1 MNNRAWDLL
10 WKFWYPALTR
20 LTGKSNVEFLNYG
33 YDGDGEG
40 DSDGSRDGGSDG
52 GSDGATADGPTLEER
67 DERDRSCIQLYHRV
81 VGAIDIQGLSVL
93 EVSCGHGGGA
103 SYVAR
108 YLKPRS
114 VCGVDRNGCAV
125 EFCEKRYQVEGLT
138 FCRGNAMALDFA
150 DDLFDAVVN
159 VEASHC
165 YPDVPRFLSEVRR
178 VLRPGGHFLY
188 ADFRQG
194 RSSRAIL
201 ERQLKESGMQI
212 IACEDISP
220 GVVRGMEMNHERY
233 MQLIDTL
240 VGRFLRGL
248 AMRFAGVKGSSI
260 YNSLKSGD
268 TVYLRFVLRN
278 P

>member
-10 WKFWYPALTR
+10 WKVLYPALTR

-33 YDGDGEG
+33 YDAEGE
-40 DSDGSRDGGSDG
+40 S
-52 GSDGATADGPTLEER
+52 GAGLKLDAADEP
-67 DERDRSCIQLYHRV
+67 DRPCIQLYHRV
-81 VGAIDIQGLSVL
+81 LNAVDLRGLNVL

-108 YLKPRS
+108 YLKPQS
-114 VCGVDRNGCAV
+114 ICGIDRNARAI
-125 EFCEKRYQVEGLT
+125 EFCQKRYQVDGLT
-138 FCRGNAMALDFA
+138 FSRGNAMALDFA
-150 DDLFDAVVN
+150 DNLFDAVVN

-178 VLRPGGHFLY
+178 VLQPGGHFLY

-194 RSSRAIL
+194 KSELAIL
-201 ERQLKESGMQI
+201 ERQLMESGLQI
-212 IACEDISP
+212 SSREDISL
-220 GVVRGMEMNHERY
+220 GVVRGMELNHDRY
-233 MQLIDTL
+233 MQLIRAL
-240 VGRFLRGL
+240 VAKFLRPL

-260 YNSLKSGD
+260 YNSLKSGE
-268 TVYLRFVLRN
+268 TVYLCFVLRK